1 MADLTYNDVQ
11 QAVQTSI
18 RNLESDVQRINNDMS
33 NLATQVQAISTMAQ
47 DIQLIRQNL
56 QQNLGTQTDSI
67 SFNSAPNMNKLE
79 DTINAIQSDVQSLK
93 NRLP

>member
-11 QAVQTSI
+11 RACQQAIT
-18 RNLESDVQRINNDMS
+18 NLEADVKRLSNDVNTLTNNLTALQ
-33 NLATQVQAISTMAQ
+33 NVAQ
-47 DIQLIRQNL
+47 DIQIIRQNL

-79 DTINAIQSDVQSLK
+79 DTITTIQNDVQNLK
-93 NRLP
+93 NNLT